1 MKQITFI
8 LPTKDRPKA
17 FESFIKRHQ
26 NIFKNLNYKILVVD
40 GSSELIHKK
49 IKKICKQNKNL
60 ILYKQKEKGF
70 MNACFESI
78 KKVNSVFCTF
88 LYDDDLLSHESVKV
102 FKKSAY
108 GQFSMGYG
116 IVENLDNKNFTQKDF
131 KKISFEKYKNDNVIL
146 AYYGENKLGV
156 PFMPVSPICFIYKTS
171 FLKIWKNYVI
181 NFCNKSKLRKYF
193 LLERNIGPDLIMYL
207 LQILKNNNIYL
218 AKPYIAKFNE
228 HKSSM
233 SLLLGKN
240 KLQIGYWLA
249 KKSILENNL
258 VDDKKILD
266 QIYNF
271 LYVSGNY
278 ILFKNL
284 ILKLFGKENFY
295 SDFAME
301 MKNLNTHKNANFSFI
316 RCTNIIWNK
325 IL

>member
-8 LPTKDRPKA
+8 LPTKNRPKA
-17 FESFIKRHQ
+17 FESFIKSHQ
-26 NIFKNLNYKILVVD
+26 NIFKNLNHKILVVD
-40 GSSELIHKK
+40 GSSELMHKK

-88 LYDDDLLSHESVKV
+88 LYDDDLLSNESVKV
-102 FKKSAY
+102 FKKSAS

-116 IVENLDNKNFTQKDF
+116 IVENLDYKNFTKNGFD
-131 KKISFEKYKNDNVIL
+131 KISFEKFKNKDVL
-146 AYYGENKLGV
+146 LSYYGENKLGV

-207 LQILKNNNIYL
+207 LQILKNDNIYL

-258 VDDKKILD
+258 VHDKKMLI

-295 SDFAME
+295 SNFAIE
-301 MKNLNTHKNANFSFI
+301 MKNLNTHKNENFSLM
-316 RCTNIIWNK
+316 RCTNIICNK